1 LGFPHLR
8 LSEVDT
14 STHTRSRGAHC
25 PPAIIKFPIKGEYMN
40 LIKIYDTTLRDGTQ
54 AEDISFL
61 VEDKIRIAHKLDETG
76 IHYIEGGWPGS
87 NPKDVAFFK
96 DIKKENLAQAK
107 VAAFGSTRR
116 AKTTPDKD
124 NNIRTLVQAETDA
137 VTIFGKT
144 WDFHVREALRISLEE
159 NLELIFD
166 SLEYL
171 KARVPEV
178 FYDAEHFFDGYK
190 ANPEYAIKTLQAAA
204 EAKVD
209 CIVLCDTNGGT
220 MPFELAEIIGEV
232 RKHIETPLGIHTHND
247 SECAVANSL
256 NAVNMGIIHVQG
268 TINGFGE
275 RCGNANLCSIIP
287 ALKLKMKR
295 ECISD
300 EQLKRLSELSRFVY
314 ELANLSPNKHMPY
327 VGNSAFAHKG
337 GVHVSAIQRH
347 PGTYE
352 HIKPELVGNA
362 TRVLVSDLSGRSNIL
377 AKAEEFHINLD
388 SKDPVTMEILDNIKE
403 MENRGYQFEGAEA
416 SFELLMKRALGTH
429 KKFFSII
436 GFRVIDEKRQE
447 VQKPLSEATI
457 MVKVGGKIEHTAAE
471 GSGPVNALDNA
482 LRKALEKFYPKL
494 KEVRLLDYKVRVLS
508 GGQGTAS
515 ATRVLIESGDKEN
528 RWGTVGVSDN
538 IIDASY
544 HALTDSIEYKLH
556 KDEEAEQARK

>member
-1 LGFPHLR
+1 
-8 LSEVDT
+8 
-14 STHTRSRGAHC
+14 
-25 PPAIIKFPIKGEYMN
+25 MN
-40 LIKIYDTTLRDGTQ
+40 LVKLYDTTLRDGTQ

-61 VEDKIRIAHKLDETG
+61 VEDKLRIAHRLDELG
-76 IHYIEGGWPGS
+76 IQYIEGGWPGS

-96 DIKKENLAQAK
+96 DIKKEKLSQAK
-107 VAAFGSTRR
+107 IAAFGSTRR
-116 AKTTPDKD
+116 AKITPDKD
-124 NNIRTLVQAETDA
+124 HNLKTLVQAEPDV

-144 WDFHVREALRISLEE
+144 WDFHVHEALRISLEE

-171 KARVPEV
+171 KGRVPEV

-190 ANPEYAIKTLQAAA
+190 ANPEYAIKTLKAA
-204 EAKVD
+204 EEAKAD

-220 MPFELAEIIGEV
+220 MPFELVEIIKDV
-232 RKHIETPLGIHTHND
+232 RKQIKTPLGIHTHND

-256 NAVNMGIIHVQG
+256 HAVDQGIVQVQG

-287 ALKLKMKR
+287 ALKLKMGL

-300 EQLKRLSELSRFVY
+300 DQLKKLRALSRFVY
-314 ELANLSPNKHMPY
+314 ELANLSPNKHQAY

-347 PGTYE
+347 PETYE
-352 HIKPELVGNA
+352 HLRPELVGNM

-377 AKAEEFHINLD
+377 AKAEEFNINMD
-388 SKDPVTMEILDNIKE
+388 SKDPVTLEILDNIKE

-429 KKFFSII
+429 RKFFSVI
-436 GFRVIDEKRQE
+436 GFRVIDEKRHE
-447 VQKPLSEATI
+447 DQKPFSEATI
-457 MVKVGGKIEHTAAE
+457 MIKVGGKVEHTAAE
-471 GSGPVNALDNA
+471 GNGPVNALDNA

-494 KEVRLLDYKVRVLS
+494 KEVKLLDYKVRVLPA
-508 GGQGTAS
+508 GQGTAS
-515 ATRVLIESGDKEN
+515 SIRVLIESGDKES
-528 RWGTVGVSDN
+528 RWGTVGVSEN

-544 HALTDSIEYKLH
+544 QALIDSVEYKLH
-556 KDEEAEQARK
+556 KSEDGEAVLK